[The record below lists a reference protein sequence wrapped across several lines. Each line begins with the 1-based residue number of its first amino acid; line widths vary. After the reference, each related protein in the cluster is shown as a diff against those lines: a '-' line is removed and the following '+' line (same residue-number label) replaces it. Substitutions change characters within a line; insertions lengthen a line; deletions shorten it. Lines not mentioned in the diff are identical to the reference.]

1 MQFNSNLA
9 LALLRRGTRNSSATF
24 HEDQDKAIQHVVEGR
39 GPLLL
44 VQKTGWGKSNVYFIA
59 AKLLREQGSG
69 PALLISPL
77 LALMRNQIETAHHMG
92 VQAETINSG
101 NKEEWDEVVR
111 RMMCDEVD
119 ILLISPERLANEDF
133 RERVLQPIAGRIVL
147 LVVDEAH
154 CISDWG
160 HDFRPDY
167 RRIER
172 LVRLFPP
179 NLRLLATTATANKRV
194 MADLQNPLGS
204 DLRVLHGDLN
214 RPSLTLQTSWMPKS
228 AQRMAWLA
236 ERLPQIPGSGII
248 YTLTVRDAHQLAA
261 WLNSRH
267 LNVSAYTSKLDITE
281 RQRLEDAL
289 LSNQVKALVAT
300 VALGMGYDKPD
311 LSFVIHYQTPGSVVS
326 YYQQVGRAGRDGNP
340 AYGILL
346 SGQEEMDITD
356 FFINRAFPS
365 RDEARQVIEALER
378 EPEGLSM
385 YGLAREV
392 NMNNKRLQ
400 QATKLLALE
409 SPAPI
414 LKQGSKW
421 QLTPTPLPESFW
433 QRIERLT
440 ELRKAEQQQMQEYVS
455 LSSGHMEFLI
465 AALDGDPPTATPPR
479 LPPIS
484 VETNPRLVQE
494 AEQFLRKGGVDIQP
508 RKKWPPSMGLSLFK
522 GFICE
527 ESRANPGK
535 ALCRWGD
542 GGWGP
547 LVEHG
552 KYQAGQ
558 FSDELVQACAQ
569 LVWEWAPS
577 PFPEWVACIPSRRHP
592 ELVPGFARRLAT
604 SLGLPFE
611 RALLKTQDHPPQKT
625 MANSAHQCHN
635 LIDTM
640 QVVPENVR
648 EGPVLLVDDVV
659 DSRWTIT
666 MAAWLL
672 RQAGS
677 GEVWPMALADAGG

>member
-9 LALLRRGTRNSSATF
+9 LALLRRGTQNSSATF
-24 HEDQDKAIQHVVEGR
+24 HEDQDKAIQHVVEGNS
-39 GPLLL
+39 PLLL

-77 LALMRNQIETAHHMG
+77 LALMRNQIETAHRMG
-92 VQAETINSG
+92 VQAETINSS
-101 NKEEWDEVVR
+101 NKEEWDEVVH

-119 ILLISPERLANEDF
+119 ILLISPERLANDDF

-194 MADLQNPLGS
+194 MADLQNTLGS
-204 DLRVLHGDLN
+204 DLRVLHGDLS
-214 RPSLTLQTSWMPKS
+214 RPSLTLQTVVMPKS
-228 AQRMAWLA
+228 VQRMAWLA
-236 ERLPQIPGSGII
+236 EQLPNMPGSGIV
-248 YTLTVRDAHQLAA
+248 YTLTVRDAHRLAA

-267 LNVSAYTSKLDITE
+267 LNVSAYTGDMDHSE
-281 RQRLEDAL
+281 RQCLEEAL

-311 LSFVIHYQTPGSVVS
+311 LGFVIHYQTPGSVVS

-346 SGQEEMDITD
+346 SGQEETEITD
-356 FFINRAFPS
+356 FFIDSAFPS
-365 RDEARQVIEALER
+365 RDEARQVIEALEG
-378 EPEGLSM
+378 EPKGLS
-385 YGLAREV
+385 LSELDREV
-392 NMNNKRLQ
+392 NMKHQRLEQ
-400 QATKLLALE
+400 TTKLLALE

-421 QLTPTPLPESFW
+421 QLTPTLLPESFW

-440 ELRKAEQQQMQEYVS
+440 ELRKAEQQQMQDYVS

-465 AALDGDPPTATPPR
+465 AALDGDPRTATPPG
-479 LPPIS
+479 LPP
-484 VETNPRLVQE
+484 VNVTVNPRLSQE

-508 RKKWPPSMGLSLFK
+508 RKQWPTSMGLPSFK
-522 GFICE
+522 GIIRAGL
-527 ESRANPGK
+527 RANPGK

-547 LVEHG
+547 LVDHG

-558 FSDELVQACAQ
+558 FPDELVQACTQ

-577 PFPEWVACIPSRRHP
+577 PFPKWVACIPSRRNP
-592 ELVPGFARRLAT
+592 KLVPDFARRLAV
-604 SLGLPFE
+604 SLGLPFVLV
-611 RALLKTQDHPPQKT
+611 LLKTRDHPPQKT
-625 MANSAHQCHN
+625 MANSAHQCRN

-640 QVVPENVR
+640 QVVPENVSAD
-648 EGPVLLVDDVV
+648 PVLLVDDIV
-659 DSRWTIT
+659 DSRWTLT
-666 MAAWLL
+666 MATWLL

-677 GEVWPMALADAGG
+677 GEVWPVALADAGG